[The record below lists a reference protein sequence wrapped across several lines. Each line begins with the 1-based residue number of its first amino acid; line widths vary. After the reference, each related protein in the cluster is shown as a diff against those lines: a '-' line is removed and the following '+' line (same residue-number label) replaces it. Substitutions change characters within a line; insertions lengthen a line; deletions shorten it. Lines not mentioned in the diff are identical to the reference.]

1 MNNIVLLAL
10 ATLAVDCGFIYGIE
24 PQSEPAKSP
33 RQEVTLRPCSEL
45 PASDARGLCYPVHKP
60 KPKGQSKTGKEE
72 KR

>member
-1 MNNIVLLAL
+1 VNNIVLLAL
-10 ATLAVDCGFIYGIE
+10 ATLAVDCGFIYVIE
-24 PQSEPAKSP
+24 QQSEPAKSP
-33 RQEVTLRPCSEL
+33 RQEVTLRPCSEM